1 MTFGIKKICSAS
13 WNFGKHCRFFSKAVL
28 NHTNGVQPCIYSSY
42 GLGPN
47 LLSHSCPL
55 KKARYINKT
64 MFTIGTNKSHTHHP
78 LFPKSCSLFTQ
89 LSNANHIAGIIIIR
103 VKIGPNNS
111 SANKSFANN
120 ARLMAMFVAQ
130 NRDLRI
136 RPSKEANAKL
146 LLIAMWFKGGSINSF
161 HHQQAVKNLIK
172 TTANE
177 HLFLQN

>member
-1 MTFGIKKICSAS
+1 
-13 WNFGKHCRFFSKAVL
+13 
-28 NHTNGVQPCIYSSY
+28 
-42 GLGPN
+42 
-47 LLSHSCPL
+47 
-55 KKARYINKT
+55 

-89 LSNANHIAGIIIIR
+89 LSNANHIAGIIIIK
-103 VKIGPNNS
+103 VKIEPNNP
-111 SANKSFANN
+111 AANN
-120 ARLMAMFVAQ
+120 TRLMAMFVAQ

-136 RPSKEANAKL
+136 RPSKETNAKL